1 MFTEH
6 LRIAILLPAPIVPA
20 WAQRVIWDVA
30 TGDLAILALVVVDAS
45 AETRRHSRL
54 SGAAFR
60 AYEALDRRFFRFPGD
75 HAAPVDASALLKDV
89 PTIRARPARSATGAT
104 LSAADVEAIRRHRP
118 DVLLSLGFPLLEGE
132 ALGVAPLGL
141 WRFDHL
147 DGDDRVPP
155 LAWEMLRGA
164 PTTATALRAVT
175 PEGTRVLQRSFATT
189 DRNSLHRS
197 RNAAIWKSA
206 GFVARALRAAAAGR
220 EGADETL
227 PAPPF
232 EAPARAPNA
241 FELARF
247 AGGVAARVLRH
258 RRQRQR
264 ADYLWFVALRRSRGS
279 FVDGPLEGFRPV
291 PMPPGH
297 FYADPFLAED
307 GGKSW
312 LFFEDA
318 DTASGKGLLRCAEVL
333 ADGSLGESRVVL
345 DCEYHLS
352 YPFVF
357 RQGGQWY
364 MLPETSENRTLELWR
379 ATSFPWRWE
388 LEKVLM
394 RDIVVV
400 DPTLLEHG
408 GRLWLF
414 ANQSETGGA
423 AHDELFL
430 FHAASL
436 QDEWQPHPLN
446 PIVSDLRRAR
456 PAGALFVEDGRLYR
470 PAQDCSGEYGSAI
483 WLHRVDVLDERS
495 YRETPVRHIDAS
507 WHPGA
512 TGTHTLSRGGG
523 FDAIDAKM
531 WVPRAETV
539 G

>member
-1 MFTEH
+1 MHPER
-6 LRIAILLPAPIVPA
+6 LRIAILLPAPVVPA
-20 WAQRVIWDVA
+20 WVHRVICDVA
-30 TGDLAILALVVVDAS
+30 AGGASKLALVVLDARPE
-45 AETRRHSRL
+45 ARPRFRL

-60 AYEALDRRFFRFPGD
+60 AYEALDRRFFLFPRD
-75 HAAPVDASALLKDV
+75 HASPVDTSELFEGI
-89 PTIRARPARSATGAT
+89 PTLRARPVRSAAGAT
-104 LSAADVEAIRRHRP
+104 LSAADVEAIRRHHP
-118 DVLLSLGFPLLEGE
+118 DLLLSLGFPRLEGE
-132 ALGVAPLGL
+132 ALDIAPLGL

-155 LAWEMLRGA
+155 FAWEMLRGA
-164 PTTATALRAVT
+164 PTTATSLRAVT

-206 GFVARALRAAAAGR
+206 GFVAFALRAAAAGR
-220 EGADETL
+220 GGADETL

-232 EAPARAPNA
+232 EAPDRAPNA

-258 RRQRQR
+258 RRHRQR
-264 ADYLWFVALRRSRGS
+264 ADYLWFVALRPSRGS
-279 FVDGPLEGFRPV
+279 LVDGPLDGFRPV
-291 PMPPGH
+291 PMPPGR

-345 DCEYHLS
+345 ECEYHLS

-394 RDIVVV
+394 RDVVAV
-400 DPTLLEHG
+400 DPTLLEYG

-436 QDEWQPHPLN
+436 QEEWQPHPLN

-483 WLHRVDVLDERS
+483 WLHRVDALDERT

-512 TGTHTLSRGGG
+512 TCTHTLSRGGG
-523 FDAIDAKM
+523 FDAIDARM
-531 WVPRAETV
+531 WVRRGSTIA
-539 G
+539 